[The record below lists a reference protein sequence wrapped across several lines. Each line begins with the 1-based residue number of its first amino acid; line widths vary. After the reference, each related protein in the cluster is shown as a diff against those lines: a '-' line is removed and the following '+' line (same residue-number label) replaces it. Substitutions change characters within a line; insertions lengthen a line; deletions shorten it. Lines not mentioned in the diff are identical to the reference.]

1 MTPTVAAVVSSVSF
15 IAIQQQQGI
24 VRINHNNR
32 SAAVIKRYDKHYT
45 GLRKHHRNHIL
56 CSAAENTL
64 PEDDDDSNNNDNEDD
79 STTKKSLSP
88 LAMAAADWLEEE
100 EDELQAYWD
109 RYDVAK
115 ISSDQRSQPQPTS
128 PPTNNDNILDNTND
142 ERRTTEELLDKYYES
157 RNIDRGVERKY
168 KKEIE
173 DAIEKSNKASSADE
187 AIQALTPIQQYLQYN
202 TKLGGRAYL
211 ELAQAYDANDQIDE
225 ATKIYE
231 QLASNP
237 HVDIR
242 KRSRE
247 LLSMPPL
254 SRPKRTYN
262 RNVWNLFWGNM

>member
-1 MTPTVAAVVSSVSF
+1 MIPIAAAVVSLVSF
-15 IAIQQQQGI
+15 IAIHQQQGI
-24 VRINHNNR
+24 VRINHNR
-32 SAAVIKRYDKHYT
+32 SAAVIKRY
-45 GLRKHHRNHIL
+45 
-56 CSAAENTL
+56 AAENTL
-64 PEDDDDSNNNDNEDD
+64 PGDDDGSNNNDNEDD

-100 EDELQAYWD
+100 DDELATYWT

-115 ISSDQRSQPQPTS
+115 TSSDQRRRQSAPS
-128 PPTNNDNILDNTND
+128 LTNNDNTLDNTDD

-157 RNIDRGVERKY
+157 RNIDRGMERKY

-173 DAIEKSNKASSADE
+173 DAIEKSSKKASSADE

-225 ATKIYE
+225 ATQIYE
-231 QLASNP
+231 RLALSP